1 MYEKYIK
8 RAADILLSLFLILIF
23 IVPLALIALAVVIE
37 SPGGAIFKQQRLG
50 KNAET
55 FTMYKLRSMRIGE
68 GSDRVTRLGRFIR
81 ATSIDELP
89 QLFNVLKG
97 DMSLIG
103 PRPILECEIAPLDE
117 CTDEQRK
124 RFSVLPGITG
134 WAAVNG
140 RRALSL
146 DEKIVYDNYYVDH
159 LSALLDLKILIKT
172 VKVVLTRE
180 GNSDER
186 KKTENTEKKYERSR
200 KTS

>member
-37 SPGGAIFKQQRLG
+37 SPGGAIFKQKRLG

-159 LSALLDLKILIKT
+159 LSALLDLMILIKT

-186 KKTENTEKKYERSR
+186 KKTENTGEKI
-200 KTS
+200 

>member
-186 KKTENTEKKYERSR
+186 KKTENTGEKI
-200 KTS
+200 

>member
-1 MYEKYIK
+1 
-8 RAADILLSLFLILIF
+8 
-23 IVPLALIALAVVIE
+23 
-37 SPGGAIFKQQRLG
+37 
-50 KNAET
+50 
-55 FTMYKLRSMRIGE
+55 
-68 GSDRVTRLGRFIR
+68 
-81 ATSIDELP
+81 
-89 QLFNVLKG
+89 
-97 DMSLIG
+97 MSLIG

-186 KKTENTEKKYERSR
+186 EKTENAGEKI
-200 KTS
+200 

>member
-103 PRPILECEIAPLDE
+103 PRPILECEIAPFDE

-140 RRALSL
+140 RRSLSL

-186 KKTENTEKKYERSR
+186 KKTENTGEKI
-200 KTS
+200 

>member
-180 GNSDER
+180 GNSDEQ
-186 KKTENTEKKYERSR
+186 KKTENTGEKI
-200 KTS
+200 

>member
-103 PRPILECEIAPLDE
+103 PRPILECEIAPFDE

-186 KKTENTEKKYERSR
+186 KKTENTGEKI
-200 KTS
+200 

>member
-146 DEKIVYDNYYVDH
+146 DEKIIYDNYYVDH

-180 GNSDER
+180 GNSDKR
-186 KKTENTEKKYERSR
+186 KKTENTGEKI
-200 KTS
+200 

>member
-1 MYEKYIK
+1 
-8 RAADILLSLFLILIF
+8 
-23 IVPLALIALAVVIE
+23 VIE

-68 GSDRVTRLGRFIR
+68 GSDRVTRLSRFIR

-186 KKTENTEKKYERSR
+186 KKTENTGEKI
-200 KTS
+200 

>member
-117 CTDEQRK
+117 CTDEQIK

-186 KKTENTEKKYERSR
+186 KKTENTGEKI
-200 KTS
+200 